1 MFCYRLASRDGRVRR
16 LEVLVRSRCGG
27 HWTSCARLS
36 DVGLLGED
44 LRQESLETVEAS
56 QEATVGPLMHWNRA
70 ASPLAERRVR
80 KVDHPD
86 VDARLRVLRQ
96 VRRHSPAGPVFV
108 HGDLRNIHRP
118 LPLHQ
123 RFSSFLR
130 FQLFVYIIF
139 FSFFNETSN
148 IHQHNHT
155 TNKRRNNKIRT
166 CFSIKMLSFGRL
178 STVFYSQNNYFKS
191 L

>member
-16 LEVLVRSRCGG
+16 LEVLVRSRRGG
-27 HWTSCARLS
+27 HGTSCARLS

-56 QEATVGPLMHWNRA
+56 QEAAVGPLMHWNRA
-70 ASPLAERRVR
+70 ASPLAERCVR

-86 VDARLRVLRQ
+86 IDARLRVLRQ
-96 VRRHSPAGPVFV
+96 VRWHSPAGPVFV
-108 HGDLRNIHRP
+108 HGDLWNIHRP

-178 STVFYSQNNYFKS
+178 SIVFYSQNN
-191 L
+191 

>member
-16 LEVLVRSRCGG
+16 LEVLVRSRRGG
-27 HWTSCARLS
+27 HGTSCARLS

-44 LRQESLETVEAS
+44 LRQESLETVEAG
-56 QEATVGPLMHWNRA
+56 QEAAVGPLMHWHRA

-130 FQLFVYIIF
+130 FQLFVYIVF
-139 FSFFNETSN
+139 FSFFNETLN

-155 TNKRRNNKIRT
+155 TNKRRNN
-166 CFSIKMLSFGRL
+166 
-178 STVFYSQNNYFKS
+178 
-191 L
+191 